1 MIGKMRIVAVSVG
14 ALGAAGAVTIA
25 IMLGPGRWASESA
38 PPESASREICLK
50 SDLPFFEG
58 AAARCYQRAELTRL
72 QSARLVDQRGQAL
85 FLTMTHPSDPAA
97 PPEDVITCRQY
108 DKALAEGRYAATT
121 RDMRRAAY
129 FVRAC
134 GALDLLLEARP
145 AQTSYFVDGS
155 PDATEIASLDG
166 DSLLRLGADASS
178 APGPPEV
185 ERQNATDWRISFDDQ
200 QVILQEIANADFD
213 GDGIEE
219 ILAFLAAGPEFG
231 TAVVY
236 TMALLEKDSASEPVR
251 LTPPPAYEKPASPS
265 DAP

>member
-1 MIGKMRIVAVSVG
+1 MIGNRRILAASAG
-14 ALGAAGAVTIA
+14 ALGVAGAATVA
-25 IMLGPGRWASESA
+25 IVLGPGRWASEPA
-38 PPESASREICLK
+38 PRESASREICLK

-72 QSARLVDQRGQAL
+72 QSAQLVDQRGQAL
-85 FLTMTHPSDPAA
+85 VLTMIHSSDPAA
-97 PPEDVITCRQY
+97 PPEDVFTCRQY
-108 DKALAEGRYAATT
+108 DEALVEGRYAATT
-121 RDMRRAAY
+121 RDIRRAAY

-145 AQTSYFVDGS
+145 VQTSYFVDGS
-155 PDATEIASLDG
+155 PDATEIASLGG
-166 DSLLRLGADASS
+166 DSLLRLGADASLS
-178 APGPPEV
+178 PGPPAV
-185 ERQNATDWRISFDDQ
+185 ERQNATNWRISFDDQ

-219 ILAFLAAGPEFG
+219 ILAFLAASPEFG

-236 TMALLEKDSASEPVR
+236 TVALLEKDSASGPVR
-251 LTPPPAYEKPASPS
+251 LTPPPAYEEPAGPS